1 MADNLLMRQAN
12 SALTKTRSTELA
24 SGVHIPHQI
33 VRSLANKFVDAFAGP
48 LSEQWDITSSGST
61 AAVSAGLLTIS
72 SGVVAGSYIEL
83 LSKDT
88 FTLPFRVMAGVAN
101 TRHAANHQIIELV
114 SVDPDTGIPDGKNS
128 ASIDIGGAASTTAT
142 QMKYAVQNG
151 GLTPLES
158 AAVTITTTATTAVLE
173 IEPFEDEAW
182 FHSRI
187 IDSTTGRAA
196 SFVRHQS
203 LPDPNALYKIRIR
216 SMNHA
221 LWKNPTN
228 AISGTGGAIRL
239 TVAAHAYTNGAVV
252 WVEALNGVLNGTAE
266 VRGNY
271 TITVID
277 ANTIELDGTTF
288 AGAYTTG
295 SGRTALASV
304 PTAVTMTLPFINV
317 QDYEELKA
325 EITGG
330 RGQTAAGQGLGVTVI
345 GTLATHPVTVTSGAI
360 TATSADNI
368 FWNESVAS
376 LAAGATLTGTAR
388 DTAVAVATAHRY
400 AKFNAMVLS
409 NEPGTLAIDVSLDNV
424 TWRRLKSV
432 VVSANVAEILSVP
445 VMARYQRSLFTN
457 SGASATTT
465 FMLNSSYT
473 LS

>member
-12 SALTKTRSTELA
+12 GTLTKTRSTELPNGA
-24 SGVHIPHQI
+24 HVPHQV
-33 VRSLANKFVDAFAGP
+33 VRSLSNKFVDAFTGP
-48 LSEQWDITSSGST
+48 LTDQWDITSSGST
-61 AAVSAGLLTIS
+61 AAVNAGLLTIS

-83 LSKDT
+83 LSKAT
-88 FTLPFRVMAGVAN
+88 FTLPFRIMAAVAN
-101 TRHAANHQIIELV
+101 TRHAANHQIIEMV
-114 SVDPDTGIPDGKNS
+114 SVDPETGIPDGKNS

-142 QMKYAVQNG
+142 QMKYSVQNG

-158 AAVTITTTATTAVLE
+158 AVATITTTATSVLLE

-182 FHSRI
+182 FHSRV
-187 IDSTTGRAA
+187 IDSTAGRSA

-203 LPDPNALYKIRIR
+203 LPDPNAVYKIRIR

-221 LWKNPTN
+221 LWKNPTD
-228 AISGTGGAIRL
+228 AIAGTGGVIRL
-239 TVAAHAYTNGAVV
+239 TIAAHAYTNNAVV

-271 TITVID
+271 TVTVVD
-277 ANTIELDGTTF
+277 ANTIELQGTTF
-288 AGAYTTG
+288 AGAYKPG

-304 PTAVTMTLPFINV
+304 PTAVTMTMPFINV

-325 EITGG
+325 EILGG
-330 RGQTAAGQGLGVTVI
+330 RGQTSAGQGLGVTVI

-368 FWNESVAS
+368 FWNESVAA

-388 DTAVAVATAHRY
+388 DTGVAVATAHRY

-432 VVSANVAEILSVP
+432 VVGANVAEILSVP
-445 VMARYQRSLFTN
+445 VMARYHRSLFTN

>member
-1 MADNLLMRQAN
+1 MAENLLMRQAN
-12 SALTKTRSTELA
+12 GALTKVRSTELA
-24 SGVHIPHQI
+24 GGTHIPHQI
-33 VRSLANKFVDAFAGP
+33 VRSLANKFVDAFAGV
-48 LSEQWDITSSGST
+48 LTDKWDITSSGST
-61 AAVSAGLLTIS
+61 ATINAGLLTIS

-83 LSKDT
+83 LSKET
-88 FTLPFRVMAGVAN
+88 FKLPFRVMAGLAN
-101 TRHAANHQIIELV
+101 TRHAANHQIIEVV
-114 SVDPDTGIPDGKNS
+114 SVDSDTLIPDGKNS
-128 ASIDIGGAASTTAT
+128 ASIDVGGAASVTAT
-142 QMKYAVQNG
+142 QMKYSVQNG

-158 AAVTITTTATTAVLE
+158 AVSTITTTATTAVLE

-187 IDSTTGRAA
+187 IDSTAGRAA

-203 LPDPNALYKIRIR
+203 LPDPNALYKLRIR

-228 AISGTGGAIRL
+228 AISGTGGVIRL
-239 TVAAHAYTNGAVV
+239 TVAAHAYTTGAVV

-271 TITVID
+271 TVTVID
-277 ANTIELDGTTF
+277 ANTFELDGTTF
-288 AGAYTTG
+288 AGAYVAG

-304 PTAVTMTLPFINV
+304 PTAVTMTMPFINV

-360 TATSADNI
+360 VATSADNI
-368 FWNESVAS
+368 FWNESVAV
-376 LAAGATLTGTAR
+376 LAAGATLTGVTR

-400 AKFNAMVLS
+400 AKFNAMVFS
-409 NEPGTLAIDVSLDNV
+409 DQPGTLAIEVSLDNV
-424 TWRRLKSV
+424 TWRRLKSL
-432 VVSANVAEILSVP
+432 AIVAGTADILSVP
-445 VMARYQRSLFTN
+445 VMARYQRALFTN
-457 SGASATTT
+457 TGAASTTT